1 VATPLRRIVHASPLI
16 LLAKAGQLDLLRAGV
31 PEIIVADAVLRE
43 VSARGPADPV
53 LLEVQRA
60 SWLKVV
66 PAPVTPS
73 EILVWD
79 LGDGE
84 SSVLSMALDDP
95 ECEAI
100 LDDRDARRCAQALGI
115 GTRGTIGLIVL
126 ARQIGSIPAARPV
139 LEQARQAGLFATGAL
154 VRQALALIGE

>member
-1 VATPLRRIVHASPLI
+1 MATPLRRIVNASPLI

-31 PEIIVADAVLRE
+31 PEIIVPDTVLRE
-43 VSARGPADPV
+43 LSARGPADPV
-53 LLEVQRA
+53 LLEVQRT
-60 SWLKVV
+60 SWLTIV
-66 PAPVTPS
+66 PAPPIPPEV
-73 EILVWD
+73 LVWD

-84 SSVLSMALDDP
+84 SSVLSTALNDP

-100 LDDRDARRCAQALGI
+100 LDDRDARRCAQALSI

-139 LEQARQAGLFATGAL
+139 LEQVRRAGLFATDDL
-154 VRQALALIGE
+154 VRRALALVGE

>member
-1 VATPLRRIVHASPLI
+1 MATPLRRIVNASPLI

-31 PEIIVADAVLRE
+31 PEIIVPDTVLRE
-43 VSARGPADPV
+43 LSARGPADPV
-53 LLEVQRA
+53 LLEVQRT
-60 SWLKVV
+60 SWLTIV
-66 PAPVTPS
+66 PAPPIPPEV
-73 EILVWD
+73 LVWD

-84 SSVLSMALDDP
+84 SSVLSTALNDP

-100 LDDRDARRCAQALGI
+100 LDDRDARRCARALSI

-139 LEQARQAGLFATGAL
+139 LEQVRRAGLFATDDLVRRVLAL
-154 VRQALALIGE
+154 VGE

>member
-1 VATPLRRIVHASPLI
+1 MATPLRRIVNASPLI

-31 PEIIVADAVLRE
+31 PEIIVPDAVLRE

-60 SWLKVV
+60 AWLKLV
-66 PAPVTPS
+66 PAPPTPP
-73 EILVWD
+73 EVLVWD

-84 SSVLSMALDDP
+84 SSVLALALDDP

-100 LDDRDARRCAQALGI
+100 LDDRDARRCAQTLGI
-115 GTRGTIGLIVL
+115 GSRGTIGLIVL
-126 ARQIGSIPAARPV
+126 ARQIGLIPSARPV
-139 LEQARQAGLFATGAL
+139 LEQVRRTGLFVTDDL
-154 VRQALALIGE
+154 VRQALALVGE

>member
-1 VATPLRRIVHASPLI
+1 VATPVRRIVNASPLI

-31 PEIIVADAVLRE
+31 PEVVVPDAVLRE

-53 LLEVQRA
+53 LLEVRRA
-60 SWLKVV
+60 PWLKPV
-66 PAPVTPS
+66 PAPATPP
-73 EILVWD
+73 EVLVWD

-84 SSVLSMALDDP
+84 SSVLSMALNDP
-95 ECEAI
+95 DCETI
-100 LDDRDARRCAQALGI
+100 LDDRDARRCAQAPGI

-139 LEQARQAGLFATGAL
+139 LEQVRRAGLFVTDDL
-154 VRQALALIGE
+154 VRQALALVGE